1 MSKRNNKLP
10 RKSDV
15 KNKRRK
21 RIPNGRTLTT
31 NDNFLGRSKTGST
44 KERPVVVI
52 ESNDYDELAVVPLS
66 SRNGRN
72 RTRLPNYQQG
82 KSYYKH
88 FVEIEDDEGKPIK
101 VNKKFRENHK
111 NMDVSEFDVRSMRNV
126 LFKHS
131 TPMIENQKKMKI
143 FRKKKNPRD

>member
-10 RKSDV
+10 RKNGV
-15 KNKRRK
+15 NNKRR

-31 NDNFLGRSKTGST
+31 NDNYLGRSNTGST

-72 RTRLPNYQQG
+72 RTKLPNYQQG

-111 NMDVSEFDVRSMRNV
+111 NMDVSQRDTLKIKETV
-126 LFKHS
+126 LFKSVPSS
-131 TPMIENQKKMKI
+131 TNRKKMEK